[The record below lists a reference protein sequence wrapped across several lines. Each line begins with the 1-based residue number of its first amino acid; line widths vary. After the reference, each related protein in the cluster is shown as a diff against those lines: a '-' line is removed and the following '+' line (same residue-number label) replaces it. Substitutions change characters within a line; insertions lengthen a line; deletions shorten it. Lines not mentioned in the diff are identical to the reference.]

1 MRNKMKKQ
9 ENLDITIKEDIR
21 QREVKPDNDLRE
33 MFVSYVGEKKQPED
47 GKVTVDMVVSVL
59 SDEFPEFVLA
69 MAEQNFLQGY
79 KQAFKDMEKWNKKV
93 SKQERDKTE
102 SIDVAETTED

>member
-9 ENLDITIKEDIR
+9 QNLDITIKEDIR
-21 QREVKPDNDLRE
+21 QREVNPDNDLRE

-93 SKQERDKTE
+93 SKQEKSETQ
-102 SIDVAETTED
+102 SVDVFETPED

>member
-1 MRNKMKKQ
+1 MKKQ
-9 ENLDITIKEDIR
+9 QNLDITIKEDIR
-21 QREVKPDNDLRE
+21 QREVNPDNDLRE

-93 SKQERDKTE
+93 SKQEKSETQ
-102 SIDVAETTED
+102 SVDVFETPED

>member
-1 MRNKMKKQ
+1 MTKQ
-9 ENLDITIKEDIR
+9 EKLDVSVKEDIR
-21 QREVKPDNDLRE
+21 QREVVPNNSLRQ
-33 MFVSYVGEKKQPED
+33 MFVDYVGEKVQPED
-47 GKVTVDMVVSVL
+47 GRVTVDMVVSVL

-93 SKQERDKTE
+93 NKGTSSETE
-102 SIDVAETTED
+102 SVDVFETPEE

>member
-1 MRNKMKKQ
+1 MANNKT
-9 ENLDITIKEDIR
+9 LDIDIKENIKE
-21 QREVKPDNDLRE
+21 REVIPDNPLRE

-59 SDEFPEFVLA
+59 ADEFPEFVLA

-79 KQAFKDMEKWNKKV
+79 RQAFKDMEKMNEKRKGL
-93 SKQERDKTE
+93 ERTE
-102 SIDVAETTED
+102 TQSVDLFESADE

>member
-1 MRNKMKKQ
+1 MTEQKK
-9 ENLDITIKEDIR
+9 LDLTIKEDIR
-21 QREVKPDNDLRE
+21 KKEVKPDNDLRE

-79 KQAFKDMEKWNKKV
+79 KQAFKDMEKWNKKN
-93 SKQERDKTE
+93 SKKKDAK
-102 SIDVAETTED
+102 VASSDSHENTED

>member
-9 ENLDITIKEDIR
+9 QNLDITVKEDIR

-93 SKQERDKTE
+93 SKQKKSDTKST
-102 SIDVAETTED
+102 DVAENTED